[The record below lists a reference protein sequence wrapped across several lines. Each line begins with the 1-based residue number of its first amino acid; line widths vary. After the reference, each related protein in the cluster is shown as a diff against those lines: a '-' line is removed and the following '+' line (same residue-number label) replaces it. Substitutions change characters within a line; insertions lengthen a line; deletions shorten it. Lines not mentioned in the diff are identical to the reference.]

1 MNWKRQNQWFILWI
15 ALVVLLFSCTEVE
28 HETIRLVEAS
38 DIPSTVINFVQPSP
52 TRLESTLEPTQPSLF
67 HPQDTLTAIPSP
79 FSPSEEEPT
88 ISDSIQETM
97 PFEDFEDLKITI
109 IFDNYPYDDRLA
121 PSWGFSAL
129 VEFEGLDILF
139 DTGGSGEIFME
150 NLHLLALD
158 PKEIDAVIL
167 SHPHGDHIAG
177 IIPLL
182 SEAEAPPVYLLPGF
196 SSSFKN
202 RISSQTTVYEVDTA
216 MEIYP
221 GVFSTGGLYANTLS
235 EQAMVIDRGKD
246 IVVITGCAHPGVVN
260 IVRKA
265 KAVVQSKENGDDKPV
280 ALVLGGFHLMEASR
294 MEVKSIIED
303 LLALGVQR
311 VSPTHCTGDSAIS
324 LFQESFGTNF
334 IPAGVGKIIT
344 LP

>member
-1 MNWKRQNQWFILWI
+1 MNWKRQNQWFILCI

-28 HETIRLVEAS
+28 HETTGLVEAS
-38 DIPSTVINFVQPSP
+38 DIPSTVINIVQPSP
-52 TRLESTLEPTQPSLF
+52 TQLDSTLEPTQPSLF
-67 HPQDTLTAIPSP
+67 QPQDTFTAISSP
-79 FSPSEEEPT
+79 FPTSDEEPT
-88 ISDSIQETM
+88 IGIRIQETM
-97 PFEDFEDLKITI
+97 PIEDFEDLTITI
-109 IFDNYPYDDRLA
+109 IFDNYPYDDRLT
-121 PSWGFSAL
+121 PGWGFSAL

-177 IIPLL
+177 LIPLL
-182 SEAEAPPVYLLPGF
+182 SEAEALPVYLLPDF

-202 RISSQTTVYEVDTA
+202 RVSSQTTLFEVEEA

-221 GVFSTGGLYANTLS
+221 RIYTTGGLYANTLS
-235 EQAMVIDRGKD
+235 EQALVIDREKD

-265 KAVVQSKENGDDKPV
+265 KAIVQSNGNGDDKPV

-303 LLALGVQR
+303 LLSLGVKR
-311 VSPTHCTGDSAIS
+311 VSPTHCTGESAIS
-324 LFQESFGTNF
+324 QFQVSFGTDF